1 MDNENM
7 NNQEQENTLTPE
19 EKVQKDIGEKIADA
33 AEPIQDEINEANGVT
48 GEDQADGAEETGLDE
63 SWSDEAWE
71 EAGVEEVKPEP
82 VKVTMK
88 RSNLILS
95 LIASL
100 LVGALLCFA
109 GMQIPAAIKNRPEGS
124 TVATVSGEKITDL
137 DVKYYIYAEASS
149 YANKNNIS
157 QSDLATYDWDQE
169 VDGAKLSDTIRE
181 KAVNDLKRKAVFKDV

>member
-33 AEPIQDEINEANGVT
+33 AEPIQDEIDEANGVVNAESEET
-48 GEDQADGAEETGLDE
+48 EGSEESEENGEQTGLDE

-95 LIASL
+95 L
-100 LVGALLCFA
+100 
-109 GMQIPAAIKNRPEGS
+109 MYAARSSILTRS
-124 TVATVSGEKITDL
+124 CSMVS
-137 DVKYYIYAEASS
+137 
-149 YANKNNIS
+149 
-157 QSDLATYDWDQE
+157 
-169 VDGAKLSDTIRE
+169 R
-181 KAVNDLKRKAVFKDV
+181 